1 MNGLGSSTPGLA
13 LPGVTPWRTITVS
26 SGLKPIVETT
36 VPFDVVEPLYEPS
49 QEYKFGRSTWSWI
62 MWQDPSINYDDQI
75 RFIDLASEMGYEY
88 TLIDGGWERTSVV
101 TVWKICSSMLTR
113 RTWMYSCGTTPTV
126 TGTTLR
132 RMPSSA

>member
-13 LPGVTPWRTITVS
+13 LPGATPWRTITVG

-62 MWQDPSINYDDQI
+62 MWQDPSINYDDRFVSLTWPVKWVMNI
-75 RFIDLASEMGYEY
+75 R
-88 TLIDGGWERTSVV
+88 
-101 TVWKICSSMLTR
+101 
-113 RTWMYSCGTTPTV
+113 
-126 TGTTLR
+126 
-132 RMPSSA
+132 